1 MAGTEFLEQTRLS
14 RKDARLLLV
23 PAYGIGTAPLGD
35 WLESNMRHLQKLLP
49 ALAMLILLLIVASL
63 AVTPARAADDFFL
76 WLEELRA
83 EALGQGIS
91 PAILDAALKDVA
103 PIPRVIELDRSQ
115 PEGTLTFQQYME
127 RVVPNS
133 RVKKGRNKL
142 AKNAAA
148 LNAVHKVYGVQPRF
162 IVALWGIE
170 TNFGQYTG
178 GFSVVASLATLAFDG
193 RRSAYF
199 RGELLKALQILQE
212 GHITPEKMVG
222 SWAGAMGQSQF
233 MPSSFLAYARDHDG
247 DGAKDIWNTQADV
260 FASAA
265 NYLKNVGW
273 NDDLTWGREVRLPP
287 GFDASLAALDVV
299 KKIGDWQQLGV
310 RRTDGADLPARTID
324 ASIIL
329 PGGQGQPAFMIY
341 DNYRA
346 TLRWNRSH
354 YFATAVGLLSDRI
367 AYR

>member
-1 MAGTEFLEQTRLS
+1 MTTNILKSMIVLTAMLFSGQTLAEPDAKFLEWLAGVRME
-14 RKDARLLLV
+14 AR
-23 PAYGIGTAPLGD
+23 T
-35 WLESNMRHLQKLLP
+35 
-49 ALAMLILLLIVASL
+49 
-63 AVTPARAADDFFL
+63 
-76 WLEELRA
+76 
-83 EALGQGIS
+83 QGIS
-91 PAILDAALKDVA
+91 DAILDKSLADTA
-103 PIPRVIELDRSQ
+103 PIPRIIELDRNQ
-115 PEGTLTFQQYME
+115 PESTITFTNYINRIVNAT
-127 RVVPNS
+127 RV
-133 RVKKGRNKL
+133 RIGRAKL
-142 AKNAAA
+142 DAHRKILDQVGQEFA
-148 LNAVHKVYGVQPRF
+148 VQPRF

-170 TNFGQYTG
+170 TNFGQFTG
-178 GFSVVASLATLAFDG
+178 GFSVVDALATLAYDG
-193 RRSAYF
+193 RRNAYF
-199 RGELLKALQILQE
+199 RGELMKAFKILEE
-212 GHITPEKMVG
+212 GHIAPEDMKG

-233 MPSSFLAYARDHDG
+233 MPSSFLAYALDHDG

>member
-1 MAGTEFLEQTRLS
+1 MTTNILKSMIVLTAMLFSGQVLAEPDAKFLE
-14 RKDARLLLV
+14 
-23 PAYGIGTAPLGD
+23 
-35 WLESNMRHLQKLLP
+35 WLEGVRME
-49 ALAMLILLLIVASL
+49 
-63 AVTPARAADDFFL
+63 ART
-76 WLEELRA
+76 
-83 EALGQGIS
+83 QGIS
-91 PAILDAALKDVA
+91 DAILDKSLADTA
-103 PIPRVIELDRSQ
+103 PIPRIIELDRNQ
-115 PEGTLTFQQYME
+115 PESTITFTNYINRIVNAT
-127 RVVPNS
+127 RV
-133 RVKKGRNKL
+133 RIGRAKL
-142 AKNAAA
+142 DAHREI
-148 LNAVHKVYGVQPRF
+148 LDQVGQEFGVQPRF

-170 TNFGQYTG
+170 TNFGQFTG
-178 GFSVVASLATLAFDG
+178 GFSVVDALATLAYDG

-199 RGELLKALQILQE
+199 RGELMKAFKILEE
-212 GHITPEKMVG
+212 GHIAPEDMKG

>member
-1 MAGTEFLEQTRLS
+1 MTTNILKSMIVLTAMLFSGQVLAEPDAKFLE
-14 RKDARLLLV
+14 
-23 PAYGIGTAPLGD
+23 
-35 WLESNMRHLQKLLP
+35 WLEGVRME
-49 ALAMLILLLIVASL
+49 
-63 AVTPARAADDFFL
+63 ART
-76 WLEELRA
+76 
-83 EALGQGIS
+83 QGIS
-91 PAILDAALKDVA
+91 DAILDKSLADTA
-103 PIPRVIELDRSQ
+103 PIPRIIELDRNQ
-115 PEGTLTFQQYME
+115 PESTITFTNYINRIVNAT
-127 RVVPNS
+127 RV
-133 RVKKGRNKL
+133 RIGRAKL
-142 AKNAAA
+142 DAHRKI
-148 LNAVHKVYGVQPRF
+148 LDQVGQEFGVQPRF

-170 TNFGQYTG
+170 TNFGQFTG
-178 GFSVVASLATLAFDG
+178 GFSVVDALATLAYDG

-199 RGELLKALQILQE
+199 RGELMKAFKILEE
-212 GHITPEKMVG
+212 GHIAPEDMKG

>member
-1 MAGTEFLEQTRLS
+1 MTINILKSMIVLTAMLFSGQALAEPDAKFLE
-14 RKDARLLLV
+14 
-23 PAYGIGTAPLGD
+23 
-35 WLESNMRHLQKLLP
+35 WLEGVRME
-49 ALAMLILLLIVASL
+49 
-63 AVTPARAADDFFL
+63 ART
-76 WLEELRA
+76 
-83 EALGQGIS
+83 QGIS
-91 PAILDAALKDVA
+91 DAILDKSLADTA
-103 PIPRVIELDRSQ
+103 PIPRIIELDRNQ
-115 PEGTLTFQQYME
+115 PESTITFTNYINRIVNAT
-127 RVVPNS
+127 RV
-133 RVKKGRNKL
+133 RIGRAKL
-142 AKNAAA
+142 DAHRKI
-148 LNAVHKVYGVQPRF
+148 LDQVGQEFGVQPRF

-170 TNFGQYTG
+170 TNFGQFTG
-178 GFSVVASLATLAFDG
+178 GFSVVDALATLAYDG

-199 RGELLKALQILQE
+199 RGELMKAFKILEE
-212 GHITPEKMVG
+212 GHIAPEDMKG

>member
-1 MAGTEFLEQTRLS
+1 MTINILKSMIVLTAMLFSGQALAEPDAKFLE
-14 RKDARLLLV
+14 
-23 PAYGIGTAPLGD
+23 
-35 WLESNMRHLQKLLP
+35 WLEGVRME
-49 ALAMLILLLIVASL
+49 
-63 AVTPARAADDFFL
+63 ART
-76 WLEELRA
+76 
-83 EALGQGIS
+83 QGIS
-91 PAILDAALKDVA
+91 DAILDKSLADTA
-103 PIPRVIELDRSQ
+103 PIPRIIELDRNQ
-115 PEGTLTFQQYME
+115 PESTITFTNYVNRIVNAT
-127 RVVPNS
+127 RV
-133 RVKKGRNKL
+133 RIGRAKL
-142 AKNAAA
+142 DAHRKI
-148 LNAVHKVYGVQPRF
+148 LDQVGQEFGVQPRF

-170 TNFGQYTG
+170 TNFGQFTG
-178 GFSVVASLATLAFDG
+178 GFSVVDALATLAYDG

-199 RGELLKALQILQE
+199 RGELMKAFKILEE
-212 GHITPEKMVG
+212 GHIAPEDMKG

>member
-1 MAGTEFLEQTRLS
+1 MTINILKSMIVLTAMLFSGQALAEPDAKFLE
-14 RKDARLLLV
+14 
-23 PAYGIGTAPLGD
+23 
-35 WLESNMRHLQKLLP
+35 WLEGVRME
-49 ALAMLILLLIVASL
+49 
-63 AVTPARAADDFFL
+63 ART
-76 WLEELRA
+76 
-83 EALGQGIS
+83 QGIS
-91 PAILDAALKDVA
+91 DAILDKSLADTV
-103 PIPRVIELDRSQ
+103 PIPRIIELDRNQ
-115 PEGTLTFQQYME
+115 PESTITFTNYINRIVNAT
-127 RVVPNS
+127 RV
-133 RVKKGRNKL
+133 RIGRAKL
-142 AKNAAA
+142 DAHREI
-148 LNAVHKVYGVQPRF
+148 LDQVGQEFGVQPRF

-170 TNFGQYTG
+170 TNFGQFTG
-178 GFSVVASLATLAFDG
+178 GFSVVDALATLAYDG

-199 RGELLKALQILQE
+199 RGELMKAFKILEE
-212 GHITPEKMVG
+212 GHIAPEDMKG

>member
-1 MAGTEFLEQTRLS
+1 MTINIPKSMIVLTAMLFSGQALAEPDAKFLEWLAGVRME
-14 RKDARLLLV
+14 AR
-23 PAYGIGTAPLGD
+23 T
-35 WLESNMRHLQKLLP
+35 
-49 ALAMLILLLIVASL
+49 
-63 AVTPARAADDFFL
+63 
-76 WLEELRA
+76 
-83 EALGQGIS
+83 QGIS
-91 PAILDAALKDVA
+91 DAILDKSLADTA
-103 PIPRVIELDRSQ
+103 PIPRIIELDGNQ
-115 PEGTLTFQQYME
+115 PESTITFTNYINRIVNAT
-127 RVVPNS
+127 RV
-133 RVKKGRNKL
+133 RIGRAKL
-142 AKNAAA
+142 DAHRKI
-148 LNAVHKVYGVQPRF
+148 LDQVGQEFGVQPRF

-170 TNFGQYTG
+170 TNFGQFTG
-178 GFSVVASLATLAFDG
+178 GFSVVDALATLAYDG

-199 RGELLKALQILQE
+199 RGELMKAFKILEE
-212 GHITPEKMVG
+212 GHIAPEDMKG

>member
-1 MAGTEFLEQTRLS
+1 MTTNILKSMIVLTAMLFSGQALAEPDAKFLE
-14 RKDARLLLV
+14 
-23 PAYGIGTAPLGD
+23 
-35 WLESNMRHLQKLLP
+35 WLEGVRME
-49 ALAMLILLLIVASL
+49 
-63 AVTPARAADDFFL
+63 ART
-76 WLEELRA
+76 
-83 EALGQGIS
+83 QGIS
-91 PAILDAALKDVA
+91 DAILDKSLADTA
-103 PIPRVIELDRSQ
+103 PIPRIIELDRNQ
-115 PEGTLTFQQYME
+115 PETTITFTNYINRIVNAT
-127 RVVPNS
+127 RV
-133 RVKKGRNKL
+133 RIGRAKL
-142 AKNAAA
+142 DAHRKI
-148 LNAVHKVYGVQPRF
+148 LDQVGQEFGVQPRF

-170 TNFGQYTG
+170 TNFGQFTG
-178 GFSVVASLATLAFDG
+178 GFSVVDALATLAYDG
-193 RRSAYF
+193 RRNAYF
-199 RGELLKALQILQE
+199 RGELMKAFKILEE
-212 GHITPEKMVG
+212 GHIAPEDMKG

>member
-1 MAGTEFLEQTRLS
+1 MTTNILKSMIVLTAMLFSGQALAEPDAKFLE
-14 RKDARLLLV
+14 
-23 PAYGIGTAPLGD
+23 
-35 WLESNMRHLQKLLP
+35 WLEGVRME
-49 ALAMLILLLIVASL
+49 
-63 AVTPARAADDFFL
+63 ART
-76 WLEELRA
+76 
-83 EALGQGIS
+83 QGIS
-91 PAILDAALKDVA
+91 DAILDKSLADTA
-103 PIPRVIELDRSQ
+103 PIPRIIELDRNQ
-115 PEGTLTFQQYME
+115 PESTITFTNYINRIVNAT
-127 RVVPNS
+127 RV
-133 RVKKGRNKL
+133 RIGRAKL
-142 AKNAAA
+142 DAHREI
-148 LNAVHKVYGVQPRF
+148 LDQVGQEFGVQPRF

-170 TNFGQYTG
+170 TNFGQFTG
-178 GFSVVASLATLAFDG
+178 GFSVVDALATLAYDG

-199 RGELLKALQILQE
+199 RGELMKAFKILEE
-212 GHITPEKMVG
+212 GHIAPEDMKG

>member
-1 MAGTEFLEQTRLS
+1 MTTNTLKSMIVLTAMLFSGQALAEPDAKFLE
-14 RKDARLLLV
+14 
-23 PAYGIGTAPLGD
+23 
-35 WLESNMRHLQKLLP
+35 WLEGVRME
-49 ALAMLILLLIVASL
+49 
-63 AVTPARAADDFFL
+63 ART
-76 WLEELRA
+76 
-83 EALGQGIS
+83 QGIS
-91 PAILDAALKDVA
+91 DAILDKSLADTA
-103 PIPRVIELDRSQ
+103 PIPRIIELDRNQ
-115 PEGTLTFQQYME
+115 PETTITFTNYINRIVNAT
-127 RVVPNS
+127 RV
-133 RVKKGRNKL
+133 RIGRAKL
-142 AKNAAA
+142 DAHRKI
-148 LNAVHKVYGVQPRF
+148 LDQVGQEFGVQPRF

-170 TNFGQYTG
+170 TNFGQFTG
-178 GFSVVASLATLAFDG
+178 GFSVVDALATLAYDG

-199 RGELLKALQILQE
+199 RGELMKAFKILEE
-212 GHITPEKMVG
+212 GHIAPEDMKG

-310 RRTDGADLPARTID
+310 RRTNGADLPARTID

>member
-1 MAGTEFLEQTRLS
+1 MTTNILKSMIVLTAMLFSGQVLAEPDAKFLE
-14 RKDARLLLV
+14 
-23 PAYGIGTAPLGD
+23 
-35 WLESNMRHLQKLLP
+35 WLEGVRME
-49 ALAMLILLLIVASL
+49 
-63 AVTPARAADDFFL
+63 ART
-76 WLEELRA
+76 
-83 EALGQGIS
+83 QGIS
-91 PAILDAALKDVA
+91 DAILDKSLADTA
-103 PIPRVIELDRSQ
+103 PIPRIIELDRNQ
-115 PEGTLTFQQYME
+115 PETTITFTNYINRIVNAT
-127 RVVPNS
+127 RV
-133 RVKKGRNKL
+133 RIGRAKL
-142 AKNAAA
+142 DAHRKI
-148 LNAVHKVYGVQPRF
+148 LGQVGQEFGVQPRF

-170 TNFGQYTG
+170 TNFGQFTG
-178 GFSVVASLATLAFDG
+178 GFSVVDALATLAYDG

-199 RGELLKALQILQE
+199 RGELMKAFKILEE
-212 GHITPEKMVG
+212 GHIAPEDMKG

>member
-1 MAGTEFLEQTRLS
+1 MTINILKSMIVLTAMLFSGQALAEP
-14 RKDARLLLV
+14 DAKF
-23 PAYGIGTAPLGD
+23 PE
-35 WLESNMRHLQKLLP
+35 WLEGVRME
-49 ALAMLILLLIVASL
+49 
-63 AVTPARAADDFFL
+63 ART
-76 WLEELRA
+76 
-83 EALGQGIS
+83 QGIS
-91 PAILDAALKDVA
+91 DAILDKSLADTA
-103 PIPRVIELDRSQ
+103 PIPQIIELDRNQ
-115 PEGTLTFQQYME
+115 PESTITFTNYINRIVNAT
-127 RVVPNS
+127 RV
-133 RVKKGRNKL
+133 RIGRAKL
-142 AKNAAA
+142 DAHREI
-148 LNAVHKVYGVQPRF
+148 LDQVGQEFGVQPRF

-170 TNFGQYTG
+170 TNFGQFTG
-178 GFSVVASLATLAFDG
+178 GFSVVDALATLAYDG

-199 RGELLKALQILQE
+199 RGELMKAFKILEE
-212 GHITPEKMVG
+212 GHIAPEDMKG

>member
-1 MAGTEFLEQTRLS
+1 MTTNILKSMIVLTAMLFSGQALAEPDAKFLE
-14 RKDARLLLV
+14 
-23 PAYGIGTAPLGD
+23 
-35 WLESNMRHLQKLLP
+35 WLEGVRME
-49 ALAMLILLLIVASL
+49 
-63 AVTPARAADDFFL
+63 ART
-76 WLEELRA
+76 
-83 EALGQGIS
+83 QGIS
-91 PAILDAALKDVA
+91 DAILDKSLADTA
-103 PIPRVIELDRSQ
+103 PIPRIIELDRNQ
-115 PEGTLTFQQYME
+115 PESTITFTNYINRIVNAT
-127 RVVPNS
+127 RV
-133 RVKKGRNKL
+133 RIGRAKL
-142 AKNAAA
+142 DAHRKI
-148 LNAVHKVYGVQPRF
+148 LDQVGQEFGVQPRF

-170 TNFGQYTG
+170 TNFGQFTG
-178 GFSVVASLATLAFDG
+178 GFSVVDALATLAYDG

-199 RGELLKALQILQE
+199 RGELMKAFKILEE
-212 GHITPEKMVG
+212 GHIAPEDMKG